1 MNDQEIIENLE
12 LLQSIDLFE
21 GEDSEVILELENIS
35 NISQEEGAE
44 K

>member
-1 MNDQEIIENLE
+1 MNDQEIIDNLE

-21 GEDSEVILELENIS
+21 NDDSEVILELENIS
-35 NISQEEGAE
+35 NISPEEGAE